1 MTPAEAAPDSDS
13 GASDNSLAP
22 LASVSPAVGP
32 GTDVVGL
39 TPEELLNR
47 PGNLSES
54 LAATSGAGASE
65 SSTAAS
71 SANHLDVTTGTTTT
85 ATNTPI
91 AVSSS
96 SSTPSAASTHS
107 LSQVSKSLF
116 CVPAAYREP
125 PYTTPDLCLRFRRQV
140 CRASGTSQLARRVG
154 VDSELESGAQAR
166 VADLSGAS
174 DSAGHQCPRD
184 FVGRPVC
191 WAQQLEMPAT
201 STDQT
206 VFPCNTARPW
216 QPQPVDLQRI
226 LVTSPLTQGLNNQKG
241 HLFTVLS
248 VAAAL
253 NRTVLL
259 PDMYVF
265 SDGGVGPSE

>member
-13 GASDNSLAP
+13 GASDNSMAP

-140 CRASGTSQLARRVG
+140 C
-154 VDSELESGAQAR
+154 DSEKTYMSG
-166 VADLSGAS
+166 S
-174 DSAGHQCPRD
+174 
-184 FVGRPVC
+184 
-191 WAQQLEMPAT
+191 
-201 STDQT
+201 ST
-206 VFPCNTARPW
+206 VRFR
-216 QPQPVDLQRI
+216 
-226 LVTSPLTQGLNNQKG
+226 
-241 HLFTVLS
+241 
-248 VAAAL
+248 AAATDNTV
-253 NRTVLL
+253 NRCPFWLFRPCVRGDVTKIR
-259 PDMYVF
+259 
-265 SDGGVGPSE
+265 